1 MCQPGREGTWG
12 RMGACVC
19 MTASLR
25 SSPEAIT
32 VLSTGYTP
40 IQNKKLKVS
49 KKIDKIMVITDRNSF
64 RPLMS
69 KGQMKSQTFFL
80 GDTWMI

>member
-1 MCQPGREGTWG
+1 
-12 RMGACVC
+12 MGACVC

-32 VLSTGYTP
+32 ALSTGTP
-40 IQNKKLKVS
+40 IRNKKLKVS
-49 KKIDKIMVITDRNSF
+49 KKIDKIMVITDGDSF

-69 KGQMKSQTFFL
+69 KGQMKSETFFL
-80 GDTWMI
+80 GDT